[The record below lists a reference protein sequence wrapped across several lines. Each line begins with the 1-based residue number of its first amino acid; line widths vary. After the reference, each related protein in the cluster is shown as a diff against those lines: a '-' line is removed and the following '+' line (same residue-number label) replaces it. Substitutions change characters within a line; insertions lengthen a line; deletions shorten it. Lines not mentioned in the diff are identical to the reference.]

1 MEVIIEQHRQL
12 RTYIEKL
19 IPDVEEETWQQFAAK
34 LMVRNYRKGELVIKP
49 GMVCNFV
56 SYVNKGLLRS
66 YYLVDGKE
74 IITSFF
80 AEACYFSD
88 YESFLS
94 RKTAVM
100 YSEAIEDTE
109 VVDLNYDDLQ
119 SLYAE
124 YPQCE
129 RVGRLVAEELFVH
142 LSNRNSSFMLDTPE
156 QRYYRFLEEC
166 EPIVQRIPQY
176 MIASYLGITP
186 EALSRIRA
194 RISRRPAGDV
204 LIDSNQLKTK
214 PC

>member
-1 MEVIIEQHRQL
+1 MEITGQHRQL

-19 IPDVEEETWQQFAAK
+19 IPDIEEDTWQRFAEK
-34 LMVRNYRKGELVIKP
+34 LTVKNFKKGELAVKP
-49 GMVCNFV
+49 GMVCNNV

-80 AEACYFSD
+80 PEECYFSD

-94 RKTAVM
+94 RKPAVM

-109 VVDLNYDDLQ
+109 VVDVNYDDLQ

-156 QRYYRFLEEC
+156 QRYYRFLGLHLTSVSR
-166 EPIVQRIPQY
+166 PKRSAGLGRVSVAGLWG
-176 MIASYLGITP
+176 MYL
-186 EALSRIRA
+186 
-194 RISRRPAGDV
+194 
-204 LIDSNQLKTK
+204 LIQIN
-214 PC
+214 

>member
-1 MEVIIEQHRQL
+1 MEIVEQHRML
-12 RTYIEKL
+12 RSYVEQL
-19 IPDVEEETWQQFAAK
+19 IPDIEEDTWQEFAARLTIRYYK
-34 LMVRNYRKGELVIKP
+34 KGELIIKP
-49 GMVCNFV
+49 GMVCNYV

-80 AEACYFSD
+80 PEGCYFSD

-94 RKTAVM
+94 RKPAVM

-109 VVDLNYDDLQ
+109 VVDLNYEDLQ
-119 SLYAE
+119 SLYDE

-156 QRYYRFLEEC
+156 QRYQRFLEEC
-166 EPIVQRIPQY
+166 GPIAQRIPQY

-186 EALSRIRA
+186 EALSRIRG
-194 RISRRPAGDV
+194 RISRKPAGV
-204 LIDSNQLKTK
+204 MLIDSDQLNARK
-214 PC
+214 C

>member
-1 MEVIIEQHRQL
+1 MEIVIEQHRLL

-19 IPDVEEETWQQFAAK
+19 IPDIEEDTWQQFAER
-34 LMVRNYRKGELVIKP
+34 LTVRNYKKGELAVKP
-49 GMVCNFV
+49 GMVCNNV

-80 AEACYFSD
+80 PEACYFSD

-94 RKTAVM
+94 RKPAVM

-119 SLYAE
+119 SLYAS

-156 QRYYRFLEEC
+156 QRYARFLQEC

-194 RISRRPAGDV
+194 RISRKPAGSL
-204 LIDSNQLKTK
+204 LIDPSQLKTK
-214 PC
+214 NC